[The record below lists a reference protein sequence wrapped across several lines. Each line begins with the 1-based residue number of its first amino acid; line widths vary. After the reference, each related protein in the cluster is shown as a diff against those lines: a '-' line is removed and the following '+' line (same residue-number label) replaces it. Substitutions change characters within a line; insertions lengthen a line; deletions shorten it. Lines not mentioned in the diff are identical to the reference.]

1 MRSSILIAALL
12 VVAVGLWVGSG
23 QFGQGNNLPPAKKPP
38 ADLTRAT
45 SSPAVRVRL
54 QSAEVRRTEEILQG
68 RTEAYRTVEV
78 SAETDGL
85 IKDLEVDRGS
95 LVEAGQVVAR
105 LAKDDRPAR
114 LTEAKALL
122 AQRQI
127 EHKAAQK
134 LAKKGFRAETQVA
147 AATAALEA
155 AQARVQLAEIDLG
168 DTNLRAP
175 FDGIVE
181 DRMAEVGDYLQ
192 KGDPVARIV
201 DLTPILVIAQVS
213 ERAIHDISLGQNGRA
228 RLSSGLE
235 VQGRVRFVSPMADP
249 ATRTFRVEMEVAND
263 DQSIADGLTAQI
275 SLPRSAVEA
284 HRISPAVLSL
294 DDQGVIGVK
303 LVDSDNRV
311 VFLPVAVVA
320 NDPSGLWVT
329 GLPHDAV
336 LITVGHEFVKA
347 GQEVRPIDE
356 TTLEPFDADVAAARN
371 ADAS

>member
-1 MRSSILIAALL
+1 MRFSILIAALL

-23 QFGQGNNLPPAKKPP
+23 QFGQGNNLPAAKKPP
-38 ADLTRAT
+38 ADLGRAT
-45 SSPAVRVRL
+45 ISPAVRVRL

-78 SAETDGL
+78 SAETEGL
-85 IKDLEVDRGS
+85 IKDLEIDRGS
-95 LVEAGQVVAR
+95 RVEAGQVVAR

-155 AQARVQLAEIDLG
+155 AQARVQLAEIDLD

-213 ERAIHDISLGQNGRA
+213 ERAVHDISVGQNGRA

-263 DQSIADGLTAQI
+263 DQSVADGLTAQI
-275 SLPRSAVEA
+275 SLPRTAVEA

-303 LVDSDNRV
+303 VVDSDNQV

-356 TTLEPFDADVAAARN
+356 TTLEPFDRDGAAARN